1 MNNVNTLNYNGNE
14 IKYMR
19 KDDSSTYICLKDI
32 CDTLGLLNSNNVGK
46 RIPDEYKEYV
56 DVNYEIAHDSLGN
69 PVYRDIPTVFVTE
82 KGIELFLNTSRKKE
96 LANNLLNWLK
106 DSNLIHSEED
116 PYTPL
121 TNNGI
126 LNIQDIKGIRGY
138 VDESNVAYLN
148 LEDVSRG
155 LGFTRT
161 SHSGY
166 EVVKWYLVKQYL
178 DYIKSMG
185 NVYDVHNDV
194 YADINGNKR
203 LPEYI
208 PEDVFYMLAMK
219 ANNPTAFKFQS
230 KVATE
235 ILPMIRRTGM
245 YMAEQVYNRLISDPT
260 QLGEMM
266 LDYGR
271 VKKELEDNR
280 YKMNSYDKFMDS
292 KQSFSM
298 ATVAKSLIY
307 TNPNKNNSIIG
318 RNELFAILRDLNIL
332 QTGSDTWN
340 MPYQEYVDQGYF
352 QINIKEINSKGN
364 TVFIKQ
370 AKVLPKGIEF
380 IINILNENGYSI
392 NNSDIPD
399 EIN

>member
-1 MNNVNTLNYNGNE
+1 MN
-14 IKYMR
+14 
-19 KDDSSTYICLKDI
+19 
-32 CDTLGLLNSNNVGK
+32 
-46 RIPDEYKEYV
+46 
-56 DVNYEIAHDSLGN
+56 N
-69 PVYRDIPTVFVTE
+69 PVYNTVPTMFLSQD
-82 KGIELFLNTSRKKE
+82 GLDMFLNTSRKSE
-96 LANNLLNWLK
+96 AQNLLSYMKYNSGVWC
-106 DSNLIHSEED
+106 DESNI
-116 PYTPL
+116 TPL
-121 TNNGI
+121 VNVNDDDAD
-126 LNIQDIKGIRGY
+126 IQDILGVRCYTDKNT
-138 VDESNVAYLN
+138 NVFMN
-148 LEDVSRG
+148 IDDVSRG
-155 LGFTRT
+155 LGFTQIKNGKEYIRRDYVLNILSIIYDKNKT
-161 SHSGY
+161 SIHFPNVWECIYSG
-166 EVVKWYLVKQYL
+166 K
-178 DYIKSMG
+178 
-185 NVYDVHNDV
+185 
-194 YADINGNKR
+194 

-208 PEDVFYMLAMK
+208 PEEVFYLLAMR
-219 ANNPTAFKFQS
+219 ANSQTAIDFQV

-235 ILPMIRRTGM
+235 VLPMIWRTGM
-245 YMAEQVYNRLISDPT
+245 YMAEQVYNRLVSDPT

-280 YKMNSYDKFMDS
+280 YKMNSYDRFMES

-307 TNPNKNNSIIG
+307 ANPNKNNSIIG

-332 QTGSDTWN
+332 QKGSDTWN